1 VSPAALALVLTA
13 AVLHAGWNLRLHG
26 TDDRVASMA
35 VAGLVAGAVLLPF
48 AVAAPPTAVVGLT
61 LLTGVLESAYGL
73 ALAAAYA
80 RGALSLTYP
89 LGRGTAPL
97 LATVGAW
104 VVLSQRPTGAAVLGA
119 MLLGGGLGLLGLEA
133 HRARSL
139 PAAGFAVLVGVVIAS
154 YSVVDA
160 RAVQEVSPVPYL
172 GAAMLL
178 QGVLTTAVTRFDAAR
193 LRAALRP
200 GALIGLGSLAAYL
213 LVLYA
218 FRVAPVGRVRRF
230 GRPRSSWPSCCLGS
244 GRERPHGRAPPS
256 AWSARCWPRPEAS
269 RRVSPP
275 GPAPRRPRA
284 GR

>member
-1 VSPAALALVLTA
+1 
-13 AVLHAGWNLRLHG
+13 
-26 TDDRVASMA
+26 MA

-48 AVAAPPTAVVGLT
+48 TVAAPPTAVLGLV
-61 LLTGVLESAYGL
+61 LLTGILESAYGL

-80 RGALSLTYP
+80 RGDLSLTYP

-104 VVLSQRPTGAAVLGA
+104 IVLSQQPTAAAVLGA
-119 MLLGGGLGLLGLEA
+119 LLLGGGLGLLGLEA
-133 HRARSL
+133 HRARAL

-178 QGVLTTAVTRFDAAR
+178 QGALTTAVIRFDAAR

-200 GALIGLGSLAAYL
+200 GTLIGLGSLAAYL
-213 LVLYA
+213 LVLFA
-218 FRVAPVGRVRRF
+218 FRLAPVGRVAT
-230 GRPRSSWPSCCLGS
+230 L
-244 GRERPHGRAPPS
+244 RETSVLLAILL
-256 AWSARCWPRPEAS
+256 S
-269 RRVSPP
+269 REQP
-275 GPAPRRPRA
+275 GAA
-284 GR
+284 TWVGAAMCVVGAVLAAA

>member
-1 VSPAALALVLTA
+1 VALVLTA

-48 AVAAPPTAVVGLT
+48 TVAAPPTAVLGLV
-61 LLTGVLESAYGL
+61 LLTGILESAYGL

-80 RGALSLTYP
+80 RGDLSLTYP

-104 VVLSQRPTGAAVLGA
+104 IVLSQQPTAAAVLGA
-119 MLLGGGLGLLGLEA
+119 LLLGGGLGLLGLEA
-133 HRARSL
+133 HRARAL

-178 QGVLTTAVTRFDAAR
+178 QGALTTAVIRFDAAR

-200 GALIGLGSLAAYL
+200 GTLIGLGSLAAYL
-213 LVLYA
+213 LVLFA
-218 FRVAPVGRVRRF
+218 FRLAPVGRVAT
-230 GRPRSSWPSCCLGS
+230 L
-244 GRERPHGRAPPS
+244 RETSVLLAILL
-256 AWSARCWPRPEAS
+256 S
-269 RRVSPP
+269 REQP
-275 GPAPRRPRA
+275 GAA
-284 GR
+284 TWVGAAMCVVGAVLAAA

>member
-1 VSPAALALVLTA
+1 VALVLTA

-48 AVAAPPTAVVGLT
+48 TVAAPPTAVLGLV
-61 LLTGVLESAYGL
+61 LLTGILESAYGL

-80 RGALSLTYP
+80 RGDLSLTYP

-104 VVLSQRPTGAAVLGA
+104 IVLSQQPTAAAVLGA
-119 MLLGGGLGLLGLEA
+119 LLLGGGLGLLGLEA
-133 HRARSL
+133 HRARAL
-139 PAAGFAVLVGVVIAS
+139 PAAGFAVLVGMVIAS

-178 QGVLTTAVTRFDAAR
+178 QGALTTAVIRFDAAR
-193 LRAALRP
+193 LRAVLRP
-200 GALIGLGSLAAYL
+200 GTLIGLGSLAAYL
-213 LVLYA
+213 LVLFA
-218 FRVAPVGRVRRF
+218 FRLAPVGRVATLRETSVLLAILLSREQ
-230 GRPRSSWPSCCLGS
+230 PSG
-244 GRERPHGRAPPS
+244 AT
-256 AWSARCWPRPEAS
+256 W
-269 RRVSPP
+269 
-275 GPAPRRPRA
+275 A
-284 GR
+284 GAALCVVGALLAAA

>member
-1 VSPAALALVLTA
+1 MSSAALGLVLTA
-13 AVLHAGWNLRLHG
+13 AILHAGWNLRLHG

-48 AVAAPPTAVVGLT
+48 TVAAPPTAVLGLV
-61 LLTGVLESAYGL
+61 LLTGILESAYGL

-80 RGALSLTYP
+80 RGDLSLTYP

-104 VVLSQRPTGAAVLGA
+104 IVLSQRPTAAAVLGA
-119 MLLGGGLGLLGLEA
+119 LLLGGGLGLLGLEA
-133 HRARSL
+133 HRARALS
-139 PAAGFAVLVGVVIAS
+139 AAGFAVLVGVVIAS

-178 QGVLTTAVTRFDAAR
+178 QGALTTAVIRFDAAR

-200 GALIGLGSLAAYL
+200 GTLIGLGSLAAYL
-213 LVLYA
+213 LVLFA
-218 FRVAPVGRVRRF
+218 FRLAPVGRVAT
-230 GRPRSSWPSCCLGS
+230 L
-244 GRERPHGRAPPS
+244 RETSVLLAILL
-256 AWSARCWPRPEAS
+256 S
-269 RRVSPP
+269 REQP
-275 GPAPRRPRA
+275 GVATWVA
-284 GR
+284 AALCMVGAVLAAA

>member
-1 VSPAALALVLTA
+1 MSLTALALVLTA
-13 AVLHAGWNLRLHG
+13 AVLHAGWNLGLHG

-48 AVAAPPTAVVGLT
+48 TVAAPPTAVLGLV

-80 RGALSLTYP
+80 RGELSLTYP

-104 VVLSQRPTGAAVLGA
+104 VVLSQGPTLAAVLGA
-119 MLLGGGLGLLGLEA
+119 LLLGTGLGLLGLEA
-133 HRARSL
+133 RRARAL
-139 PAAGFAVLVGVVIAS
+139 TAAGFALLVGVVIAS

-160 RAVQEVSPVPYL
+160 RAVKEVSPAPYL

-178 QGVLTTAVTRFDAAR
+178 QGLLTTAVTRFDAAR

-213 LVLYA
+213 LVLFA
-218 FRVAPVGRVRRF
+218 FRLAPVGRVATLRET
-230 GRPRSSWPSCCLGS
+230 SVLLVILLS
-244 GRERPHGRAPPS
+244 RERP
-256 AWSARCWPRPEAS
+256 
-269 RRVSPP
+269 
-275 GPAPRRPRA
+275 GPATWA
-284 GR
+284 GAALCVAGAVLAAA

>member
-1 VSPAALALVLTA
+1 MSSAALALVLTA

-48 AVAAPPTAVVGLT
+48 TVAAPPTAVVGLV
-61 LLTGVLESAYGL
+61 LLTGILESAYSL

-80 RGALSLTYP
+80 RGDLSLTYP

-97 LATVGAW
+97 LATAGAW
-104 VVLSQRPTGAAVLGA
+104 IVLSQRPTVVAVLGA
-119 MLLGGGLGLLGLEA
+119 LLLGGGLGLLGLEA
-133 HRARSL
+133 HRARAL
-139 PAAGFAVLVGVVIAS
+139 PGAGFAVLVGAVIAS

-193 LRAALRP
+193 LRAAIRP

-213 LVLYA
+213 LVLFA
-218 FRVAPVGRVRRF
+218 FRLAPVGRVATLRET
-230 GRPRSSWPSCCLGS
+230 SVLLAILLS
-244 GRERPHGRAPPS
+244 RERPGVAT
-256 AWSARCWPRPEAS
+256 W
-269 RRVSPP
+269 
-275 GPAPRRPRA
+275 A
-284 GR
+284 GAALCVVGAVLAAA

>member
-1 VSPAALALVLTA
+1 MSSAALGLVLTA
-13 AVLHAGWNLRLHG
+13 AILHAGWNLRLHG

-48 AVAAPPTAVVGLT
+48 TVAAPPTAVLGLV
-61 LLTGVLESAYGL
+61 LLTGILESAYGL

-80 RGALSLTYP
+80 RGDLSLTYP

-104 VVLSQRPTGAAVLGA
+104 IVLSQRPTAAAVLGA
-119 MLLGGGLGLLGLEA
+119 LLLGGGLGLLGLEA
-133 HRARSL
+133 HRARAL

-160 RAVQEVSPVPYL
+160 KAVQEVSPVPYL

-178 QGVLTTAVTRFDAAR
+178 QGALTTAVIRFDAAR

-200 GALIGLGSLAAYL
+200 GTLIGLGSLAAYL
-213 LVLYA
+213 LVLFA
-218 FRVAPVGRVRRF
+218 FRLAPVGRVATLRET
-230 GRPRSSWPSCCLGS
+230 SVLLAILLS
-244 GRERPHGRAPPS
+244 RERPGA
-256 AWSARCWPRPEAS
+256 ATW
-269 RRVSPP
+269 
-275 GPAPRRPRA
+275 A
-284 GR
+284 GAALCVVGAVLAAA

>member
-13 AVLHAGWNLRLHG
+13 AILHAGWNLRLHG

-48 AVAAPPTAVVGLT
+48 TVAAPPTAVLDLV
-61 LLTGVLESAYGL
+61 LLTGILEFAYGL

-80 RGALSLTYP
+80 RGDLSLTYP

-104 VVLSQRPTGAAVLGA
+104 MVLSQRPTAAAVLGA
-119 MLLGGGLGLLGLEA
+119 LLLGGGLGLLGLEA
-133 HRARSL
+133 HRARAL

-178 QGVLTTAVTRFDAAR
+178 QGALTTAVTRFDAAR

-213 LVLYA
+213 LVLFA
-218 FRVAPVGRVRRF
+218 FRVAPVGRVATLRET
-230 GRPRSSWPSCCLGS
+230 SVLLAILLS
-244 GRERPHGRAPPS
+244 RERPGAATWARA
-256 AWSARCWPRPEAS
+256 ALCVVGAVLA
-269 RRVSPP
+269 
-275 GPAPRRPRA
+275 AA
-284 GR
+284 